1 MDYNEIIQKGLGY
14 FQTNP
19 AAAISISIIILFL
32 LFKKPK
38 LLFILIFLV
47 LAGIGVMHLIA
58 KLSSTGLEHKKIP
71 FLE

>member
-1 MDYNEIIQKGLGY
+1 MDYNEIIQKGLDY

-38 LLFILIFLV
+38 LLFLLIFLV

>member
-1 MDYNEIIQKGLGY
+1 MDYNEIIQKGLSY

-71 FLE
+71 FVE

>member
-1 MDYNEIIQKGLGY
+1 MNFNEIIQKGINY

-19 AAAISISIIILFL
+19 AAAISITVIVLFL

-38 LLFILIFLV
+38 LLLLLIFLV
-47 LAGIGVMHLIA
+47 LASIGIMHLIA